1 MLIVGI
7 LMLAGAAFTLV
18 SNSDIIFSS
27 NVTDINK
34 LLQQGTI
41 ESNVDSFVEIRIDAV
56 LDNFA
61 ETTHK
66 TNGITT
72 GKDQHFLVWLD
83 DDSVIAVSVKNK
95 KLVSELNRIMDETWD
110 YLDEK
115 RDDFTE
121 NTAEVKGKIKKMSTE
136 MRKYYQESLDYI
148 GVSEAG
154 FGVHYYQVDC
164 TTSRLMYIIV
174 SAVLLVLGLL
184 LIIAFIVTRKK
195 LSAAASDVEIQE
207 GGYSYNYSYGS
218 GQDAAD
224 VSEGAALEY
233 TADAREPEILADA
246 MGLAGSAEILETE
259 SSEAVEKAAEGM
271 EETKETSGN

>member
-18 SNSDIIFSS
+18 SNSEIIFSS

-41 ESNVDSFVEIRIDAV
+41 ESNVDSFVDIKIDAV

-72 GKDQHFLVWLD
+72 GKDQHYLVWLD

-121 NTAEVKGKIKKMSTE
+121 NTVEVKGKIKKMSTE

-148 GVSEAG
+148 GVGEAG

-164 TTSRLMYIIV
+164 TMSRLMYMII

-195 LSAAASDVEIQE
+195 LSAAALDMEIPQ

-218 GQDAAD
+218 DQGTSDA
-224 VSEGAALEY
+224 SGEAALEY
-233 TADAREPEILADA
+233 AADAREPELSSDA
-246 MGLAGSAEILETE
+246 MGLEGAAEILETE
-259 SSEAVEKAAEGM
+259 ASEVSETAAEAL
-271 EETKETSGN
+271 EETTETAEN